1 MYNLEVVIP
10 PGVTSQLGSLFSQ
23 TPLVLF
29 FPLLSQLLLLRN
41 LCIERLTMKDIGA
54 GNQFQRI
61 WVGGKDSPGVD
72 RIDHNI
78 ERYNTM
84 HESSEHLN
92 ADATADTMRRQY
104 HRSVSCPLAHSLT
117 PKDSTTLL
125 TLKIVGGVVQTTQEG
140 FGVFNK
146 LMFSQGLAAE
156 YTISFE
162 CEGVK
167 VFSLVSMTSDG
178 TSRK

>member
-1 MYNLEVVIP
+1 M
-10 PGVTSQLGSLFSQ
+10 QLQILCDVNITGSF
-23 TPLVLF
+23 
-29 FPLLSQLLLLRN
+29 
-41 LCIERLTMKDIGA
+41 LT
-54 GNQFQRI
+54 
-61 WVGGKDSPGVD
+61 
-72 RIDHNI
+72 
-78 ERYNTM
+78 
-84 HESSEHLN
+84 L
-92 ADATADTMRRQY
+92 
-104 HRSVSCPLAHSLT
+104 SLT
-117 PKDSTTLL
+117 LSSFKTQKATTLLL
-125 TLKIVGGVVQTTQEG
+125 TLKIEGGVVQTTQEG